1 MKLKHRVTKRRH
13 AGQLFAAVAMV
24 FCGATVQAATVCYP
38 FDNVEGKTFAPGDQ
52 KQFDKALITFYE
64 YYNEAGDQVPGGNAS
79 VKNSGIIG
87 EPPVLSLNSR
97 ILVQVIPEQRIKRV
111 TLDYAE
117 NKGTDNNQI
126 VNLGINNEIK
136 AWRGTLYKLNG
147 KKLGQKDYGGL
158 VNISVTQHPH
168 AGGSDWVEGTLTLE
182 ADPAHPN
189 LPDRG
194 ISRFA
199 VGRSSQLQIDN
210 VCLETF

>member
-1 MKLKHRVTKRRH
+1 MKLKHFVTNKCH
-13 AGQLFAAVAMV
+13 AGQLLAAFALM
-24 FCGATVQAATVCYP
+24 FCGVTVQAATVCYP
-38 FDNVEGKTFAPGDQ
+38 FDKVEDKTFAPGDQ

-64 YYNEAGDQVPGGNAS
+64 YYNEDMQQVPDGHAS
-79 VKNSGIIG
+79 VINSGIIG
-87 EPPVLSLNSR
+87 EPPVLSFR
-97 ILVQVIPEQRIKRV
+97 QILVQVVPEQRIKRV

-117 NKGTDNNQI
+117 NKGTDNNQV

-136 AWRGTLYKLNG
+136 SWSGTFHRMNG

-158 VNISVTQHPH
+158 VNISVTQQPH
-168 AGGSDWVEGTLTLE
+168 AEVGNWVEGTLTLE
-182 ADPAHPN
+182 ADPAQPN